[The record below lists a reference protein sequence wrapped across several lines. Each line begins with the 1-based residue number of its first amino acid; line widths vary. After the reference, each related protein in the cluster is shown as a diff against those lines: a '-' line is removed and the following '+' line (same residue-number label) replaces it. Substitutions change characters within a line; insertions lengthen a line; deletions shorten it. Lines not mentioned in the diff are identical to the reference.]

1 MHHSENSTLWAHGS
15 APGATH
21 RPGRSRNGNSI
32 HANPGGWF
40 KTLRFFEH
48 YAYIP
53 DWDARRLMHNET
65 QTNYINTIMLNSMV
79 NHTKMRQNITLG
91 HMWITQFLHWDTSN
105 IETQV
110 IDSHACRWE
119 DLTGAVLCI

>member
-65 QTNYINTIMLNSMV
+65 QTNYINTIMLNTNEIV
-79 NHTKMRQNITLG
+79 PKLKHIITLG
-91 HMWITQFLHWDTSN
+91 QMWIIAFSSWEHSIIGSN
-105 IETQV
+105 SLSTTCVSAAKPQEQ
-110 IDSHACRWE
+110 C
-119 DLTGAVLCI
+119 L